1 MTNNTVPRQTE
12 DGDSEFTL
20 RLSSDAEMKF
30 RRIAACPA
38 GFLMGSRNRD
48 ADEEPAH
55 HVVITEDFWMSETSV
70 TQAQFDV
77 WTKLHQIEH
86 AHHFSGNPN
95 HPAENVTWHQA
106 TDFCRWVAD
115 THASRTRARNLSM
128 NRFFQQSQQ
137 IRGLTSPA
145 RLKSTPLERRGTLQN
160 DSCLAI
166 AGTALRLVR
175 PTPES
180 SIDAAPAHR

>member
-1 MTNNTVPRQTE
+1 
-12 DGDSEFTL
+12 
-20 RLSSDAEMKF
+20 
-30 RRIAACPA
+30 
-38 GFLMGSRNRD
+38 MGSRNRD

-106 TDFCRWVAD
+106 TDFCRCVAANERISSACL
-115 THASRTRARNLSM
+115 TCTAMRGNGASTA
-128 NRFFQQSQQ
+128 
-137 IRGLTSPA
+137 
-145 RLKSTPLERRGTLQN
+145 GTLR
-160 DSCLAI
+160 DI
-166 AGTALRLVR
+166 GGAGKESRIVR
-175 PTPES
+175 
-180 SIDAAPAHR
+180 HFR